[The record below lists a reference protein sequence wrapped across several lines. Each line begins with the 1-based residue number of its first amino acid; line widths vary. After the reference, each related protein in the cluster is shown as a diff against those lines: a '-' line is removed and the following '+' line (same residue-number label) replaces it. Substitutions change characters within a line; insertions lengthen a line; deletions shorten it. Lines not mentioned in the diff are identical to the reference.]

1 MAANSSRKR
10 DSDMTYFELLSTEKD
25 YYSKLTDDERRIYL
39 ASQEQLS
46 AISTRNDYNVRAFVD
61 VANLLNEL
69 NRLHSRYN
77 DYMELY
83 DTDFAKEN
91 KLEEFAEQTF
101 SATIQVGLFSTV
113 LPLSCMDECDAL
125 YRYLSEV
132 KMNRFDLLCDN
143 FDVAELIETLV
154 SHDCL

>member
-1 MAANSSRKR
+1 
-10 DSDMTYFELLSTEKD
+10 MTYFELLSTEKD

-39 ASQEQLS
+39 ASQEQLA
-46 AISTRNDYNVRAFVD
+46 AINTWNDSDVREFVD

-69 NRLHSRYN
+69 NRLHRRYN

-91 KLEEFAEQTF
+91 KLEDFAEETF
-101 SATIQVGLFSTV
+101 SATLQVGLFSAV
-113 LPLSCMDECDAL
+113 LQLSCMDECNAL

-132 KMNRFDLLCDN
+132 KMNRFSWLCDN
-143 FDVAELIETLV
+143 FDIAVLIETLA

>member
-1 MAANSSRKR
+1 
-10 DSDMTYFELLSTEKD
+10 MTYFDLLSTEKD

-39 ASQEQLS
+39 ASQEQLA
-46 AISTRNDYNVRAFVD
+46 AINTWNDSNVRAYVD

-69 NRLHSRYN
+69 NRLHRRYN

-91 KLEEFAEQTF
+91 KLEEFAEETF
-101 SATIQVGLFSTV
+101 LATLQVGLFSTV
-113 LPLSCMDECDAL
+113 LSLSCMDECDAL

-132 KMNRFDLLCDN
+132 KMNRFSWLCDN
-143 FDVAELIETLV
+143 FDIAVLIETLAL
-154 SHDCL
+154 HDWQ